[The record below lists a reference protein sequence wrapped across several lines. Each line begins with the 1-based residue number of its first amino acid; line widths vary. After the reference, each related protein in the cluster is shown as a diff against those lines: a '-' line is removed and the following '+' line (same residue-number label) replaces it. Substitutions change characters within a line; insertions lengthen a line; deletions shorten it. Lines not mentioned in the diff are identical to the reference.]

1 MVGVTWLPIVPRRP
15 EALFLSALKNLAFL
29 RMVCNPSGKGNSER
43 SRKIQIKESMMK
55 ILFYTVFSIFLLSQ
69 AAADDIGAAEE
80 FLKSNLDAV
89 FTVLQKKDLSQQ
101 AKNSKVVEIVTPMFN
116 FDLMAKLSLGKKYWP
131 DLSPE
136 QKERFTEL
144 FVERLRQSYL
154 NKLTAYTDEKVVYE
168 SPVAVSK
175 KVHVPTLLIS
185 KGNEIS
191 MLYKLYP
198 SSNSWKIYDI
208 EIQGVS
214 IIRSYRSQFKE
225 ILQKGTFDE
234 LLQKMEEPVTN

>member
-1 MVGVTWLPIVPRRP
+1 ML
-15 EALFLSALKNLAFL
+15 
-29 RMVCNPSGKGNSER
+29 
-43 SRKIQIKESMMK
+43 K
-55 ILFYTVFSIFLLSQ
+55 ILFYALLILVFQSQ
-69 AAADDIGAAEE
+69 AVTADDKSAAEE
-80 FLKSNLDAV
+80 FLKSNLNEV

-101 AKNSKVVEIVTPMFN
+101 AKNSEIENIVTPMFD
-116 FDLMAKLSLGKKYWP
+116 FELMAKLSLGKRYWP

-136 QKERFTEL
+136 QKEKFSEL

-168 SPVAVSK
+168 AAVADNK
-175 KVHVPTLLIS
+175 KIHLPTQLIS
-185 KGNEIS
+185 KGNKIS

-225 ILQKGTFDE
+225 ILQNGTFDD
-234 LLQKMEEPVTN
+234 LLKKMEEPVTN